1 MDVMDAKMSIHHLL
15 LNLNISLD
23 PYFSVSKLETHQGAI
38 FFQTPLGLFGNTVN
52 FSQLET
58 G

>member
-1 MDVMDAKMSIHHLL
+1 MDAKMSIHHLL